1 MGSRDSRGPV
11 IVGSSDRDKFRD
23 KRGSYDNVVGPV
35 EWRSCGS
42 RESYN
47 SGRVSWQCGVL

>member
-1 MGSRDSRGPV
+1 M
-11 IVGSSDRDKFRD
+11 GSSDRDKFRD